1 MPNDLVTGM
10 PGKIAER
17 HKATMPALITAAG
30 PAAAFVWDEFFT
42 AGIRNPHTR
51 RAYTH
56 AVRRFLAWANSQGC
70 ELSRLTPGMLGSYLD
85 GLPGTIPTRKQHLAA
100 LRGFFDALVLRHVVI
115 LNPAASV
122 RAERYTVVEGKT
134 PEITI
139 DHARTLLHS
148 IRVAIE
154 TEVGQVPHV
163 VGLRDRAVIGILIYT
178 AARIGAVASLKRGSL
193 AHDGMQWS
201 LRFAEK
207 GGKSREIPLRH
218 DLQLMVLAYLDAAG
232 LLAAGKDTPLF
243 PSAIGKTRQL
253 AATPAT
259 AGDLGRMVKRRM
271 KDAGLPDRLSPHS
284 FRVTAIT
291 DLLNQGVPLEDVQH
305 LAGHSDARTTRLYDR
320 RQKVVTRNV
329 VERISV

>member
-1 MPNDLVTGM
+1 MENNQLPSPIRRPNAGNSL
-10 PGKIAER
+10 
-17 HKATMPALITAAG
+17 PALIEAAG

-56 AVRRFLAWANSQGC
+56 AVRRFLAWADASGYDLAC
-70 ELSRLTPGMLGSYLD
+70 LTPGQVGYYLNS
-85 GLPGTIPTRKQHLAA
+85 LPGSIPTRKQHLAA
-100 LRGFFDALVLRHVVI
+100 LRGFFDALVLRHGVV

-139 DHARTLLHS
+139 EHARALLAS
-148 IRVAIE
+148 LD
-154 TEVGQVPHV
+154 TGHV
-163 VGLRDRAVIGILIYT
+163 VGLRDRAVIAVLIYT

-193 AHDGMQWS
+193 THDGSQWT

-218 DLQLMVLAYLDAAG
+218 DLQRMVLAYLDAAG
-232 LLAAGKDTPLF
+232 LLDAAKDTPLF

-259 AGDLGRMVKRRM
+259 SGDLGRMVKRRM
-271 KDAGLPDRLSPHS
+271 KDAGLPNRLSPHS

-320 RQKVVTRNV
+320 RQKRVTRNV

>member
-1 MPNDLVTGM
+1 MGFRIRGEEMAGELVAVKKVGD
-10 PGKIAER
+10 AL
-17 HKATMPALITAAG
+17 PALIEAAG
-30 PAAAFVWDEFFT
+30 PTAAFVWDEFFT

-56 AVRRFLAWANSQGC
+56 AVRRFLTWAAAEGH
-70 ELSRLTPGMLGSYLD
+70 ELARLTPGMLGSYLD
-85 GLPGTIPTRKQHLAA
+85 GLPGTIPTKKQHLAA

-115 LNPAASV
+115 LNPALSV

-139 DHARTLLHS
+139 EHARALLKVVDTS
-148 IRVAIE
+148 
-154 TEVGQVPHV
+154 HV
-163 VGLRDRAVIGILIYT
+163 VGLRDRAVIATLIYT
-178 AARIGAVASLKRGSL
+178 AARIGAVASLKRDSL
-193 AHDGMQWS
+193 SHDGSQWS

-218 DLQLMVLAYLDAAG
+218 DLQGMVLAYLEAAR
-232 LLAAGKDTPLF
+232 LLDTAKDTPLF
-243 PSAIGKTRQL
+243 PSAIGKTKQL
-253 AATPAT
+253 GATAATAD
-259 AGDLGRMVKRRM
+259 DLGRMIKRRF
-271 KDAGLPDRLSPHS
+271 KDAGLSERLSPHS

-329 VERISV
+329 VERISI

>member
-1 MPNDLVTGM
+1 MIWSLSRLAGRLVG
-10 PGKIAER
+10 IA
-17 HKATMPALITAAG
+17 AAG
-30 PAAAFVWDEFFT
+30 PAAAFVWDEYFT

-56 AVRRFLAWANSQGC
+56 AVRRFLAWAEAEGH
-70 ELSRLTPGMLGSYLD
+70 ELARLTPGMVGHYLD
-85 GLPGTIPTRKQHLAA
+85 ALPGTIPTRKLHLAA
-100 LRGFFDALVLRHVVI
+100 LRGFFDALVLRHVVV
-115 LNPAASV
+115 LNPALSV
-122 RAERYTVVEGKT
+122 KAERYSVIEGKT

-139 DHARTLLHS
+139 DQARTLLRS
-148 IRVAIE
+148 IRVSYE
-154 TEVGQVPHV
+154 TETGSVPHV
-163 VGLRDRAVIGILIYT
+163 VGLRNRAVIAVLIYT
-178 AARIGAVASLKRGSL
+178 AARIGAVAGLKRASL
-193 AHDGMQWS
+193 AYDGNGWT

-207 GGKSREIPLRH
+207 RGKSREIPLRH
-218 DLQLMVLAYLDAAG
+218 DLQGMVLAYLDAAG
-232 LLAAGKDTPLF
+232 LTDAAKESPLF

-271 KDAGLPDRLSPHS
+271 KDAGLPEQLSPHS

-305 LAGHSDARTTRLYDR
+305 LAGHTDARTTRLYDR
-320 RQKVVTRNV
+320 RQKQVTRNV

>member
-1 MPNDLVTGM
+1 MSQELAIPQC
-10 PGKIAER
+10 GKLTLAER
-17 HKATMPALITAAG
+17 AEPSLPALIEAAG
-30 PAAAFVWDEFFT
+30 PAAAYVWDEFFT

-56 AVRRFLAWANSQGC
+56 AVRRFLAWAEAAGSD
-70 ELSRLTPGMLGSYLD
+70 LARLTPGQVGHYLD
-85 GLPGTIPTRKQHLAA
+85 SLPGSIPTRKQHLAA
-100 LRGFFDALVLRHVVI
+100 LRGFFDALVLRHVVV

-122 RAERYTVVEGKT
+122 RAERYAVVEGKT

-139 DHARTLLHS
+139 EHARALLAS
-148 IRVAIE
+148 VD
-154 TEVGQVPHV
+154 TGNV
-163 VGLRDRAVIGILIYT
+163 VGLRDRAVIALLIYT
-178 AARIGAVASLKRGSL
+178 AARIGAVASLRRGSL
-193 AHDGMQWS
+193 THDGSQWS

-218 DLQLMVLAYLDAAG
+218 DLQGMVLTYLDAAG
-232 LLAAGKDTPLF
+232 LREAGKDAPLF
-243 PSAIGKTRQL
+243 PPAIGKTRQL

-271 KDAGLPDRLSPHS
+271 AKAGLPENLSPHS
-284 FRVTAIT
+284 FRVTTIT

-320 RQKVVTRNV
+320 RQKQVTRNV

>member
-1 MPNDLVTGM
+1 MTHEVVVHAKELAYRKALPSL
-10 PGKIAER
+10 IA
-17 HKATMPALITAAG
+17 AAG
-30 PAAAFVWDEFFT
+30 PAAAFAWDEFFS
-42 AGIRNPHTR
+42 GSIRNPHTR
-51 RAYTH
+51 RAYAH
-56 AVRRFLAWANSQGC
+56 AVRRFLAWAASEGH
-70 ELSRLTPGMLGSYLD
+70 ELHRITPGQVGGYLD
-85 GLPGTIPTRKQHLAA
+85 RLPGTIPTKKQHLAA

-115 LNPAASV
+115 LNPALSV

-139 DHARTLLHS
+139 AHARALLAS
-148 IRVAIE
+148 LD
-154 TEVGQVPHV
+154 TGHV
-163 VGLRDRAVIGILIYT
+163 VGLRDRAVIAVLIYT
-178 AARIGAVASLKRGSL
+178 AARIGAVAGLKRGSL
-193 AHDGMQWS
+193 THDGMQWT

-207 GGKSREIPLRH
+207 NGKSREIPLRH
-218 DLQLMVLAYLDAAG
+218 DLQGMVLAYLEAAG
-232 LLAAGKDTPLF
+232 LADAAKDAPLF
-243 PSAIGKTRQL
+243 PSAIGKTSQL
-253 AATPAT
+253 ATTPAT

-271 KDAGLPDRLSPHS
+271 KDAGLPARLSPHS

>member
-1 MPNDLVTGM
+1 MPNELVTTTRKTTEGSNV
-10 PGKIAER
+10 
-17 HKATMPALITAAG
+17 TLPALIAAAG
-30 PAAAFVWDEFFT
+30 PAAAFAWDEFFT

-56 AVRRFLAWANSQGC
+56 AVRRFLAWAHAQGH
-70 ELSRLTPGMLGSYLD
+70 ELARLTPGQVGGYLD
-85 GLPGTIPTRKQHLAA
+85 SLPGTIPTRKQHLAA

-115 LNPAASV
+115 LNPALSV
-122 RAERYTVVEGKT
+122 KAERYTVVEGKT
-134 PEITI
+134 PEIAI
-139 DHARTLLHS
+139 EQARTLLKS
-148 IRVAIE
+148 VD
-154 TEVGQVPHV
+154 TGHV

-193 AHDGMQWS
+193 THDGSQWT

-218 DLQLMVLAYLDAAG
+218 DLQGMVLAYLEAAG
-232 LLAAGKDTPLF
+232 LMESGKDAPLF

-271 KDAGLPDRLSPHS
+271 KDAGLPERLSPHS
-284 FRVTAIT
+284 FRVTTIT

-320 RQKVVTRNV
+320 RQKQVTRNA
-329 VERISV
+329 VERISI

>member
-1 MPNDLVTGM
+1 MPELFPTGQTLAVAAA
-10 PGKIAER
+10 GSGL
-17 HKATMPALITAAG
+17 PALIAAAG
-30 PAAAFVWDEFFT
+30 PAAEFVWHEFFT

-51 RAYTH
+51 RAYAH
-56 AVRRFLAWANSQGC
+56 AVKRFLAWADGQGC
-70 ELSRLTPGMLGSYLD
+70 ELARLTPGMLGSYLD
-85 GLPGTIPTRKQHLAA
+85 SLPGTIPTKKQHLAA
-100 LRGFFDALVLRHVVI
+100 LRGFFDALVLRHVVF
-115 LNPAASV
+115 LNPASSV

-134 PEITI
+134 PEIAI
-139 DHARTLLHS
+139 EHARTLLRS
-148 IRVAIE
+148 IRVSYD
-154 TEVGQVPHV
+154 TEAGQVPNV

-178 AARIGAVASLKRGSL
+178 AARIGAVASLKGGNL
-193 AHDGMQWS
+193 THDGSQWS

-218 DLQLMVLAYLDAAG
+218 DLQGMVLAYLEAAS
-232 LLAAGKDTPLF
+232 LLAAGKDAPLF
-243 PSAIGKTRQL
+243 PSAIGRTKQL
-253 AATPAT
+253 SAQPAT

-271 KDAGLPDRLSPHS
+271 KDAGLPERLSPHS
-284 FRVTAIT
+284 FRVTTIT

>member
-1 MPNDLVTGM
+1 MGELVPVKHAGD
-10 PGKIAER
+10 AL
-17 HKATMPALITAAG
+17 PALIEAAG
-30 PAAAFVWDEFFT
+30 PAATFVWDEFFT

-56 AVRRFLAWANSQGC
+56 AVRRFLTWAESQGY
-70 ELSRLTPGMLGSYLD
+70 ELARLTPGQVGGYLD
-85 GLPGTIPTRKQHLAA
+85 SLPGAIPTKKQHLAA
-100 LRGFFDALVLRHVVI
+100 LKGFFDALVLRHVVI

-134 PEITI
+134 PEITVE
-139 DHARTLLHS
+139 HARSLLRS
-148 IRVAIE
+148 IRVSYE
-154 TEVGQVPHV
+154 TKSGEQPNV

-193 AHDGMQWS
+193 AHDGSQWS
-201 LRFAEK
+201 LRFTEK

-218 DLQLMVLAYLDAAG
+218 DLQLMVLDYLEAAG
-232 LLAAGKDTPLF
+232 LFGAGKDTPLF

-253 AATPAT
+253 SAQTATP
-259 AGDLGRMVKRRM
+259 GDLGRMVKRRM
-271 KDAGLPDRLSPHS
+271 KDAGLPQRLSPHS

-305 LAGHSDARTTRLYDR
+305 LAGHSDTRTTRLYDR